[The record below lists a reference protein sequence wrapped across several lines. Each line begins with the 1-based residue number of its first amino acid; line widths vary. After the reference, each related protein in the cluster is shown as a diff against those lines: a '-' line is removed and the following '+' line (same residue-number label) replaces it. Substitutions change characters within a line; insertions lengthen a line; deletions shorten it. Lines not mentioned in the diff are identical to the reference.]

1 MKILHVVPSFGLGGM
16 EKVICAL
23 IEKTS
28 DYHKHAILSLDGDT
42 QANRWIKDS
51 DVQLVDF
58 DKPSE
63 RNRYFQSLYRS
74 LREVHP
80 ELLMTYNWGATD
92 AVWLGHLA
100 GIRHVIH
107 SEHGF
112 NVDEGKATV
121 WKRDVIRFFVYRLA
135 SKVIVISR
143 DLHKLLRQRFFLK
156 ENQVLH
162 IPNGIDTSCYA
173 PDLIEHQQIRKTL
186 GFTESEIVVGFS
198 GRLDPIKNLCFLLD
212 IFAYCAR
219 SNSHLRLL
227 IVGDGPEKKSIETFC
242 REKNLCNSV
251 VFTGQQDSVLPYL
264 RAMDVFL
271 LTSLREQMPMTV
283 LEAMVVGVLVVE

>member
-1 MKILHVVPSFGLGGM
+1 
-16 EKVICAL
+16 
-23 IEKTS
+23 
-28 DYHKHAILSLDGDT
+28 
-42 QANRWIKDS
+42 
-51 DVQLVDF
+51 
-58 DKPSE
+58 
-63 RNRYFQSLYRS
+63 
-74 LREVHP
+74 
-80 ELLMTYNWGATD
+80 
-92 AVWLGHLA
+92 
-100 GIRHVIH
+100 
-107 SEHGF
+107 
-112 NVDEGKATV
+112 
-121 WKRDVIRFFVYRLA
+121 VIRFFVYRLA
-135 SKVIVISR
+135 SKVIVVSR

-156 ENQVLH
+156 ENQVLR

-173 PDLIEHQQIRKTL
+173 PDLIERQQIRKTL

-283 LEAMVVGVLVVE
+283 LEAMAVGVPVVATRVGEIPHIVDDGIDGFIRDVNAPVESFAQALFALLPTDRRKNMGEVARQKIVDCFRQEVMVQQYQTIIRELS